1 MAVHQ
6 RKHSDDDAECSKS
19 YFQRGRVSIALRCS
33 QLVLA
38 VGTSMNNAG
47 KTLTNMMKKK
57 YMTPRSFSVTLSSQ
71 HMLALSSI
79 GVGEGT
85 ADQWSDRRG
94 GWNCDDWWSGNN
106 AGDAEE

>member
-19 YFQRGRVSIALRCS
+19 NFQRGRASIALRCC

-47 KTLTNMMKKK
+47 
-57 YMTPRSFSVTLSSQ
+57 
-71 HMLALSSI
+71 
-79 GVGEGT
+79 
-85 ADQWSDRRG
+85 
-94 GWNCDDWWSGNN
+94 
-106 AGDAEE
+106 

>member
-19 YFQRGRVSIALRCS
+19 YFQRGRASIALRCC

-47 KTLTNMMKKK
+47 
-57 YMTPRSFSVTLSSQ
+57 
-71 HMLALSSI
+71 
-79 GVGEGT
+79 
-85 ADQWSDRRG
+85 
-94 GWNCDDWWSGNN
+94 
-106 AGDAEE
+106 